1 MLHAPLLVG
10 HEGVVWSLQRCLE
23 AAWAPDWTV
32 TCVGDD
38 LNAAPF
44 PGSTAQAL
52 LLVGCPAPG
61 SSEFVQVFETTLAVA
76 EPRQAPCW
84 GPWTAVASGPT
95 ITIRFTTN
103 MGLGHLPPTTSPWTT
118 SVRIVVLCSEG
129 CPETRAVFVLEP
141 SRAPPGRRPPSALVD
156 LARAVACNAC
166 RLARGSTWAPGAA
179 AAMPTAREGADTLQ
193 SWLQRGVR
201 GHHAFPPGLAVRY
214 VAKAPACTGKFASW
228 VHAWW
233 GARQQHGE
241 HLGTQTKGVE
251 TPTARALVVV
261 GGVGALATRASQLQ
275 AWLPEAHVMV
285 IATKAHLAK
294 ATWAAL
300 LAADFVLTT
309 SVFLASAANATHL
322 AHVGRQ
328 LVACAAAPRNRGGHR
343 LLADADLVQVF
354 DPKLTVV
361 DDDGCSGTNFFL
373 QAAAS
378 APVLQA
384 AARGLRDVI
393 QATDDG
399 RAPPPP
405 WYDFRGPVLH
415 LVPWT
420 AIVGVSL
427 PCKDPLAT
435 MATLAA
441 VTDAGAGA
449 PPPTSRCFLVETRDV
464 DHDCIVGQSV
474 RCRVRGEGQDA
485 AAVAQW
491 RPTAI
496 LTNRAPLVP
505 ASHHVVLAPST
516 AELEAIRDN
525 SGWAAFMGSW
535 LAWEASAH
543 VTQLWTRL
551 GFEPVPTDEAV
562 DAVLNLHAPRLQ
574 QVSRYITLCKPRQVW
589 VLEPKQRP
597 DVWCALDVQQPQGP
611 VGLYVPP
618 PSALLPLPTQPPP
631 PLPSAGRPAAWVQ
644 ALEQAQC
651 MLQRATEVGLEDE
664 QEEVSRQWS
673 RLHGVLSTA
682 AHDAG
687 LASVAGDPAFQV
699 FTLASAAD
707 ELRRLV
713 HECVAQEA
721 RMRAVA
727 LGDVCPLCC
736 HRPCATLFPCGH
748 MACVDCTVTWR
759 RSQPGCYVC
768 RQPCRQV
775 FVLSGAQGP
784 GGAAAAAAL
793 PPLSMCP
800 RLPWFALPTDWPP
813 DSWIGQQWARAC
825 LRGGGGGPAF
835 SSLAFWVACVLLGH
849 QPVPDPARAPDPA
862 ASAAPTVVLVHT
874 PSHGHALGKALTRI
888 HNGSDRDDGGDGDG
902 DARPLVMF
910 KGSVEERMALQA
922 SFQTGNCH
930 LCVVVSDVAAGVKV
944 AGVHTLLAMVPTTSL
959 QPSVL
964 RALRPS
970 GAVIT
975 MAR

>member
-1 MLHAPLLVG
+1 M
-10 HEGVVWSLQRCLE
+10 QRCLE
-23 AAWAPDWTV
+23 TAWAPEWTV

-38 LNAAPF
+38 LGPAPF

-52 LLVGCPAPG
+52 LLVACPAPATC
-61 SSEFVQVFETTLAVA
+61 EFVHVFQSTL
-76 EPRQAPCW
+76 EPVPQQTPCW
-84 GPWTAVASGPT
+84 GPWVAVADGDGEAPRPAT
-95 ITIRFTTN
+95 AITFPRDR
-103 MGLGHLPPTTSPWTT
+103 GLAHLPPAAWGASWTH
-118 SVRIVVLCSEG
+118 SLRIVLLCSEG
-129 CPETRAVFVLEP
+129 CPEARAVFVLEP
-141 SRAPPGRRPPSALVD
+141 ARATPPPALVD
-156 LARAVACNAC
+156 VARAVACNAC
-166 RLARGSTWAPGAA
+166 RLARGSTWTPAVAA
-179 AAMPTAREGADTLQ
+179 TMPAARKGADTLQ
-193 SWLQRGVR
+193 SWLEKGAQGQ
-201 GHHAFPPGLAVRY
+201 HAVPPGLAVRF
-214 VAKAPACTGKFASW
+214 VAKAPACTGKFGSW
-228 VHAWW
+228 AHAWW
-233 GARQQHGE
+233 RSRQQRGD
-241 HLGTQTKGVE
+241 GD
-251 TPTARALVVV
+251 TPRALVVV

-275 AWLPEAHVMV
+275 AWLPEARVVV
-285 IATKAHLAK
+285 IATKAHLGK
-294 ATWAAL
+294 ATWAGL

-322 AHVGRQ
+322 AHVARQ

-343 LLADADLVQVF
+343 LLAAADLVQVF

-361 DDDGCSGTNFFL
+361 DDDGCSGTNFFR

-399 RAPPPP
+399 HAPPPP

-420 AIVGVSL
+420 AIVGASL

-441 VTDAGAGA
+441 VTGAGTGA

-485 AAVAQW
+485 TAVVQW

-496 LTNRAPLVP
+496 LTNRAPVVP
-505 ASHHVVLAPST
+505 AAHHVALAPST

-535 LAWEASAH
+535 LAWEAPAH
-543 VTQLWTRL
+543 VTQLWARL

-562 DAVLNLHAPRLQ
+562 DAVLNLHVPRLQ
-574 QVSRYITLCKPRQVW
+574 QVARYVGLCKPRQVW
-589 VLEPKQRP
+589 VLEPRQRP
-597 DVWCALDVQQPQGP
+597 DVWCALDVQPQGP
-611 VGLYVPP
+611 VGLHVPP
-618 PSALLPLPTQPPP
+618 VALLPLPTQPPP
-631 PLPSAGRPAAWVQ
+631 LSSAGRPAWVQ

-651 MLQRATEVGLEDE
+651 MLQHATDLGLQDE
-664 QEEVSRQWS
+664 QEEVSRQSS

-682 AHDAG
+682 AHTVG
-687 LASVAGDPAFQV
+687 LASVAGDPAFHV

-707 ELRRLV
+707 ELRKLV

-768 RQPCRQV
+768 RQPCQQV
-775 FVLSGAQGP
+775 FVLTGAQGP
-784 GGAAAAAAL
+784 DGGSSGGAAAAAAL

-835 SSLAFWVACVLLGH
+835 SSLAFWVACVLMGH
-849 QPVPDPARAPDPA
+849 QPVPDPARAPDPTTP
-862 ASAAPTVVLVHT
+862 AAPTVVLVHT
-874 PSHGHALGKALTRI
+874 PSHGLALVKALTRI
-888 HNGSDRDDGGDGDG
+888 HNGSDRGVGDGVG

-944 AGVHTLLAMVPTTSL
+944 AGVHTLLAMVPAASL
-959 QPSVL
+959 QPAVL

-975 MAR
+975 MSR